1 VSATAVGVIGIGFG
15 YWWLDPLAAA
25 LVSLDILK
33 DGGSNL
39 YVAVTDL
46 TDRRPQKTDRSDW
59 EHLPDEIRDRLK
71 DMDWIA
77 DAQVRMGEEGHI
89 FLGEAFV
96 VPKPGTADL
105 VRRLGQAV
113 DEMKALDWRVHDIVI
128 MPVESLP
135 EVP

>member
-1 VSATAVGVIGIGFG
+1 MSATAVGVIGIGFG

-77 DAQVRMGEEGHI
+77 DAQVRMREEGHI

-105 VRRLGQAV
+105 VRRLGQAI
-113 DEMKALDWRVHDIVI
+113 DEMKALD
-128 MPVESLP
+128 
-135 EVP
+135 

>member
-1 VSATAVGVIGIGFG
+1 LPKDANDT
-15 YWWLDPLAAA
+15 LA
-25 LVSLDILK
+25 
-33 DGGSNL
+33 
-39 YVAVTDL
+39 DL
-46 TDRRPQKTDRSDW
+46 TDRRPQKTDRSGW